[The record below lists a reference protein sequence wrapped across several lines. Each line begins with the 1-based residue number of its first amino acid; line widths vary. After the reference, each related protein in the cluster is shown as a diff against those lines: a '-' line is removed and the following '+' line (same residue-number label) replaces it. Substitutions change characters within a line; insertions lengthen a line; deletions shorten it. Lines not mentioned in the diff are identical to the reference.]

1 MPSRSFKDFEKL
13 LDELKL
19 FHQYIYE
26 LLYRTCKQQ
35 SCFSLS
41 HLLDSETSV
50 ANLGN
55 LVSVKMSY
63 LVLGYMTGK
72 RCCWCSDNV

>member
-13 LDELKL
+13 LDDLKL

-35 SCFSLS
+35 SFFSLS

-72 RCCWCSDNV
+72 RCYWCSDNV